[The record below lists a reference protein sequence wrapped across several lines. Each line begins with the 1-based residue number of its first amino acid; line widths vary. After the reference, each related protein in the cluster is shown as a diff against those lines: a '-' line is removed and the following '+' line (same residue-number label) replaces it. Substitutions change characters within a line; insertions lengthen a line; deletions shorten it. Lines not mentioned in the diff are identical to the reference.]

1 MAIRRPLDTN
11 VVDITGAD
19 LASNIA
25 ISTTGNIA
33 TTGSGTLTSA
43 GAFTA
48 SGGIA
53 NAGTITAGTL
63 GSSVVFPAGH
73 LIQTAHASFNGSQTI
88 AFNDGVT
95 DITSLSCSMTI
106 TSGNKVLI
114 LANVMAGWSQ
124 DGYSAIYVTNAS
136 NTIILQNSTGT
147 GNQVNA
153 SIAVTPYSTGSS
165 GVYLASNNS
174 FSYLWT
180 PGVTSITVKLR
191 GQSTYSDSN
200 DRLMINTMYDS
211 GNATHIVKG
220 TSGLTIF
227 EVQA

>member
-1 MAIRRPLDTN
+1 MATEQIPTGLIADDA
-11 VVDITGAD
+11 VTGAKIENNPTV
-19 LASNIA
+19 A
-25 ISTTGNIA
+25 GNL
-33 TTGSGTLTSA
+33 TVSGTTTA
-43 GAFTA
+43 TGALTA

-73 LIQTAHASFNGSQTI
+73 LIQTAHASSNTLQTI
-88 AFNDGVT
+88 AFDSGVV
-95 DITSLSCSMTI
+95 DIANLSCSMTI
-106 TSGNKVLI
+106 TNGNKVLI
-114 LANVMAGWSQ
+114 FVNVNTGQTQ
-124 DGYSAIYVTNAS
+124 DAYSAIYVTDGS
-136 NTIILQNSTGT
+136 NNIIYQNSTGT
-147 GNQVNA
+147 GSQVNA
-153 SIAVTPYSTGSS
+153 SIAITPYSTGSS

-191 GQSTYSDSN
+191 GQSVYSDTN

-211 GNATHIVKG
+211 SNASHIVKG